1 MNYRYNPRN
10 YSYKK
15 YNNYY
20 YNNHYNNNKNDYNS
34 FNKKYTNKMK
44 VPKRAKKAQFYKNY
58 KDKKLLNKKTRRP
71 KETKKKENVSNNKK
85 VVQFFSPNSPNKLN
99 NIIEKLE
106 SAQTSLDIAMYTLTN
121 LKLIDSILKCH
132 NNKVKIR
139 IILDHEMT
147 KKFGYFLHDLLINN
161 ISIKIN
167 DNPEESMHHKFVIID
182 SKYIFNGSLNW
193 SEKGVSKNH
202 ENILFLENK
211 EIVKE
216 FSSQF
221 DELWNKFNN
230 IITLNDIEQKGKFY
244 CEKKHLPKRYYRNY
258 DRYKNY
264 FDNHGYQKDQFVEDS
279 DEEDEDEDEDDR
291 DNYEGSYYEE
301 GEEEGEGEEEEDDEG
316 EEDGEEY
323 DYDDGYD
330 DGYDDSHEDGYD
342 DSHEDGYDDYDDF
355 DGY

>member
-1 MNYRYNPRN
+1 M
-10 YSYKK
+10 
-15 YNNYY
+15 
-20 YNNHYNNNKNDYNS
+20 
-34 FNKKYTNKMK
+34 
-44 VPKRAKKAQFYKNY
+44 
-58 KDKKLLNKKTRRP
+58 
-71 KETKKKENVSNNKK
+71 
-85 VVQFFSPNSPNKLN
+85 
-99 NIIEKLE
+99 II
-106 SAQTSLDIAMYTLTN
+106 QN
-121 LKLIDSILKCH
+121 
-132 NNKVKIR
+132 
-139 IILDHEMT
+139 
-147 KKFGYFLHDLLINN
+147 
-161 ISIKIN
+161 
-167 DNPEESMHHKFVIID
+167 NPEESMHHKFVIID

-230 IITLNDIEQKGKFY
+230 TITLNDIEQKGKFY
-244 CEKKHLPKRYYRNY
+244 FEKKHLPKRYYRNY

-279 DEEDEDEDEDDR
+279 DEEEEDEDDR

-301 GEEEGEGEEEEDDEG
+301 GEEEDEGEEEEDDEG

-330 DGYDDSHEDGYD
+330 DGYDDSHDDGYD